1 MEANF
6 EATADTNAA
15 LAEDGN
21 LGGGNAQLS
30 QAFDRAIEQAQ
41 QTLATTTIKG
51 ADLYALKQSAR

>member
-6 EATADTNAA
+6 NATDQSNTA
-15 LAEDGN
+15 LADDGN